1 MIQATWLYYVLFGKT
16 NLFLVLHLHLS
27 HWLFIRM
34 PLFIRIHSFIRAIP
48 LAVWWM
54 IGFAVCDIWMQK
66 SVRCKMIRLP
76 VMVNRGGEFIRAFGF
91 SSKPKYNFRVNFTY
105 IFFSMTPTTTTK
117 FKLFEP
123 KNPFCGLR
131 RNGNEFD
138 STQKRKK
145 SNNLNI
151 PISKHSSRYLWSCQ
165 MYSSWVARSF
175 APKLNWISGF

>member
-1 MIQATWLYYVLFGKT
+1 MSHMIQATWLYYVLFGKT
-16 NLFLVLHLHLS
+16 NLFLVLHLHWS

-54 IGFAVCDIWMQK
+54 IGFAVCDNWMQK

-105 IFFSMTPTTTTK
+105 IFFRWRQQQQQQSSNYLSRKIHFVDYGETEMNLTRLRGEKKATT
-117 FKLFEP
+117 
-123 KNPFCGLR
+123 
-131 RNGNEFD
+131 
-138 STQKRKK
+138 
-145 SNNLNI
+145 
-151 PISKHSSRYLWSCQ
+151 
-165 MYSSWVARSF
+165 
-175 APKLNWISGF
+175 